1 MNNKQIKPYQM
12 LPEIGVYVLSGM
24 FFFFAAAGL
33 LMGLV
38 THEYSLIALAA
49 FPAAFGLLLYLL
61 VQYPRVKVSLEGI
74 SIQRS
79 AKSLP
84 QLLPW
89 SQFQCVYAI
98 RAGFTYKNVGLLF
111 TTHPLSKPEQFEVA
125 KACQKGAFRPPL
137 VHEGHVWIASIG
149 IPKVLRE
156 RMPDS
161 IRIMPEVTC
170 ANVNLLFTKL
180 I

>member
-1 MNNKQIKPYQM
+1 MNSKQMKPYQL
-12 LPEIGVYVLSGM
+12 LPETGIYVISGM
-24 FFFFAAAGL
+24 FFFFAAAGI

-38 THEYSLIALAA
+38 THEYSLIALATL
-49 FPAAFGLLLYLL
+49 PAAFGLLLYLP
-61 VQYPRVKVSLEGI
+61 VQYPRVNVSLEGI

-79 AKSLP
+79 AKSSP
-84 QLLPW
+84 QMLPW

-98 RAGFTYKNVGLLF
+98 RAGVTYKNVGLLF
-111 TTHPLSKPEQFEVA
+111 TTRPLSKPEQFEAA

-137 VHEGHVWIASIG
+137 IHEGHVWIASLG
-149 IPKVLRE
+149 IPKELRE

-161 IRIMPEVTC
+161 IRIMPEVAC